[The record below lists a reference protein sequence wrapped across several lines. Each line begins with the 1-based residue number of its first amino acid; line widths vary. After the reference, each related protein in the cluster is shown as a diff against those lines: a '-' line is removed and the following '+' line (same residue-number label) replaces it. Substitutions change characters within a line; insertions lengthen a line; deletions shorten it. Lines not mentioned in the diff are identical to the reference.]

1 MRRLH
6 EEPLL
11 SSYKLVERDE
21 SKRQGWLPRRMT
33 VEFRAKGEEHSF
45 AVALGS
51 CLAKYARETVMDGF
65 NRYFHNL
72 QPDLSPTA
80 GYTTDGRRW
89 LQDAK
94 PALADGHLAPDVL
107 VRTR

>member
-1 MRRLH
+1 
-6 EEPLL
+6 
-11 SSYKLVERDE
+11 
-21 SKRQGWLPRRMT
+21 MT

-65 NRYFHNL
+65 NRYFQSL
-72 QPDLSPTA
+72 QPDLTPTA

-94 PALADGHLAPDVL
+94 PAPADGHLAPDVL